1 MIKINLTRPLNF
13 FNVAAR
19 KCRVTHMAHSVS
31 LGQSWTRGF
40 PWSEPTGWI
49 SWSWTSLYTCRDV
62 AETNFQNFCQTQSG
76 VDLQ

>member
-1 MIKINLTRPLNF
+1 
-13 FNVAAR
+13 
-19 KCRVTHMAHSVS
+19 MAHSVS

-49 SWSWTSLYTCRDV
+49 SWSWTSLYPCRDV